1 MQGDPS
7 QISEDEL
14 RISGGIDVRRRDAND
29 LVALMRVLHD
39 IAQLSIEKRSVRPL
53 MDFVYTNL
61 SGGAD
66 YIQDSRIACARGC
79 AHCCTTWVEASA
91 PEVLYAVASMSPA
104 ERADYTKSVDDAC
117 SRTGGL
123 SYEARERGSTT
134 PCPIL
139 RDNVCSLY
147 AGRPLTCRT
156 AVSTDAALCH
166 RAYRLFSGEDIPA
179 PAVWHALRQGY
190 SVALEGA
197 LLRAGLAHR
206 FGEWNESLRVALSEP
221 DAEARWLGGADVFA
235 QVPRVNAPATFS
247 RPNWRMLYTEAFGEP
262 SA

>member
-1 MQGDPS
+1 VRTEVEQ
-7 QISEDEL
+7 DE
-14 RISGGIDVRRRDAND
+14 RRVDGGIDVRRRDGHD

-39 IAQLSIEKRSVRPL
+39 RVQLSLEKRSVQPL
-53 MDFVYTNL
+53 MDFVYANL

-66 YIQDSRIACARGC
+66 YIADSRIACARGC

-91 PEVLYAVASMSPA
+91 PEVFYAVAAMNPA
-104 ERADYTKSVDDAC
+104 QRAGYTRSVEAAC

-147 AGRPLTCRT
+147 GGRPLTCRT
-156 AVSTDAALCH
+156 AVSTDADLCH

-179 PAVWHALRQGY
+179 PAVWPALRQGY
-190 SVALEGA
+190 TVALEGA
-197 LLRAGLAHR
+197 LLRAGLPHR
-206 FGEWNESLRVALSEP
+206 FREWNESLRLALSEP
-221 DAEARWLGGADVFA
+221 DAEARWLGGTDVFA
-235 QVPRVNAPATFS
+235 HVPRVNAPATFS
-247 RPNWRMLYTEAFGEP
+247 RPNWRTLYKLAFGELP
-262 SA
+262 A